1 MGRYFGTDGVRGVA
15 NQELTPEFAYK
26 LGRAGAYLLTK
37 KKARASIVVGKDTRI
52 SGDLLES
59 ALIAGILSVGA
70 DAIRVGVISTPGVA
84 YLTRA
89 LLADAGVMISASHN
103 PVADN
108 GIKFFGSDGFKL
120 VDETEE
126 RIEDLLDQPDDRL
139 PRPVGAEVGR
149 VRVRDDASAMYAT
162 FLENTTRER
171 LNGMKV
177 VLDCANG
184 AAASIAPAVFRAIGA
199 NVIPLAVEPDGLNI
213 NADCGS
219 THPNAL
225 QDAVVRAG
233 AQLGLAFDGDAD
245 RLIAVDETGEL
256 VDGDYIAA
264 ILSRSLLDAGK
275 LDRKTVVT
283 TVMSNLGFV
292 KAMEA
297 LNIGLVQ
304 TAVGDRYVIEAM
316 RKGGYILGGEQ
327 SGHIIMLQH
336 NTTGDGILTAVQLAS
351 VLAETGKPLSEL
363 RQIMRSYP
371 QLLANVPVTSKQGWD
386 SNTSIRRAIENVQAS
401 LGDEGRVL
409 VRPSGTEPLIRVM
422 VEGPDAAMLE
432 AYVQQIAHAVRS
444 ELGALPNEAVPVSP
458 HAIR

>member
-15 NQELTPEFAYK
+15 NQELTPELAYK
-26 LGRAGAYLLTK
+26 LGRTGAYLLTK
-37 KKARASIVVGKDTRI
+37 KKVRASIVVGKDTRI

-70 DAIRVGVISTPGVA
+70 DVIRVGVISTPGVA
-84 YLTRA
+84 YLTRT
-89 LLADAGVMISASHN
+89 LQADAGVMISASHN

-120 VDETEE
+120 VDEMEE
-126 RIEDLLDQPDDRL
+126 QIEDLIDQPEDEL
-139 PRPVGAEVGR
+139 PRPIGADVGHVL
-149 VRVRDDASAMYAT
+149 VRDDASEMYMK
-162 FLENTTRER
+162 FLENTTSER

-199 NVIPLAVEPDGLNI
+199 NVIPLSVEPNGINI

-219 THPNAL
+219 THPKAL
-225 QDAVVRAG
+225 QEAVVREG

-264 ILSRSLLDAGK
+264 ILARSLLEAGK
-275 LDRKTVVT
+275 LDENTVVS
-283 TVMSNLGFV
+283 TVMSNVGFV
-292 KAMEA
+292 KAMRA
-297 LNIGLVQ
+297 INIKLVQ
-304 TAVGDRYVIEAM
+304 TAVGDRYVMEAM
-316 RKGGYILGGEQ
+316 RKGGYVLGGEQ

-351 VLAETGKPLSEL
+351 VLVKTGEPLSEL
-363 RQIMRSYP
+363 RKIMRSYP
-371 QLLANVPVTSKQGWD
+371 QLLVNVPVSSKQGWD
-386 SNTSIRRAIENVQAS
+386 ANIKIKREIEGVKKC

-422 VEGPDAAMLE
+422 VEGPDPAQLE
-432 AYVQQIAHAVRS
+432 EYAKQIANVIRS
-444 ELGALPNEAVPVSP
+444 EIGGNEFVAV
-458 HAIR
+458 